1 LTQPP
6 AHRGVRWA
14 LLAGNFTIGCG
25 VMVVAGTLN
34 DMARSLEVGVAAAGQ
49 LISVGAVLIAVCAP
63 LFAAV
68 VAGID
73 RRRLLTG
80 ALVWFG
86 LWHGI
91 AALMPSFA
99 ALLPVRAISVLP
111 AAVFTPQAAAALGVM
126 VPAAQRG
133 QAITFILLGWS
144 LASVLGMPIGAWV
157 GETWGWRWAFG
168 AIGVLALLAALGV
181 WRTLPDGVR
190 PAALSRAAWAQ
201 VFTHPGLMAIVGV
214 TVFSAAGQFTLFAYF
229 APYYHQVLGASPGQ
243 ISLLFLWF
251 GAVGVLGNLLLTRHI
266 DRIGADRAVG
276 LLLLCMATS
285 LLAWPLGLGVWAM
298 ALVITPW
305 ALGCFAS
312 NAGQQARLVQAAPVL
327 APALVALNSSAM
339 FTGQALGA
347 ASGGAVMTA
356 AGWGPLHWMGLAWM
370 LAAVALSVWATRRL
384 ARGSAAETR
393 LA

>member
-1 LTQPP
+1 MSQPP
-6 AHRGVRWA
+6 AHRSVRWA

-34 DMARSLEVGVAAAGQ
+34 DMARSLQISVAAAGQ

-73 RRRLLTG
+73 RRRLLAG

-86 LWHGI
+86 VWHGI
-91 AALMPSFA
+91 AALMPSLA
-99 ALLPVRAISVLP
+99 TLLPVRAISVLP

-157 GETWGWRWAFG
+157 GETWGWRWAFCG
-168 AIGVLALLAALGV
+168 IGGLALLAALGV

-190 PAALSRAAWAQ
+190 PAALSRASWAQ
-201 VFTHPGLMAIVGV
+201 VFTHPGLMAIVAV
-214 TVFSAAGQFTLFAYF
+214 TVFSAAGQFTLFSYF
-229 APYYHQVLGASPGQ
+229 APYYRQVLGASPGQ

-276 LLLLCMATS
+276 VLLLCMATS
-285 LLAWPLGLGVWAM
+285 LLVWPLGISVWAM

-370 LAAVALSVWATRRL
+370 LAAVGLSAWATRRQM
-384 ARGSAAETR
+384 RGRPSETR

>member
-1 LTQPP
+1 
-6 AHRGVRWA
+6 
-14 LLAGNFTIGCG
+14 
-25 VMVVAGTLN
+25 
-34 DMARSLEVGVAAAGQ
+34 
-49 LISVGAVLIAVCAP
+49 
-63 LFAAV
+63 
-68 VAGID
+68 
-73 RRRLLTG
+73 
-80 ALVWFG
+80 
-86 LWHGI
+86 
-91 AALMPSFA
+91 
-99 ALLPVRAISVLP
+99 VLP

-157 GETWGWRWAFG
+157 GEAWGWRWAFG
-168 AIGVLALLAALGV
+168 AIGALALLAALGV

-201 VFTHPGLMAIVGV
+201 VFTDPGLMAIVGV
-214 TVFSAAGQFTLFAYF
+214 TVFSAAGQFTLFSYF

-276 LLLLCMATS
+276 LLLLCMAAS
-285 LLAWPLGLGVWAM
+285 LLVWPLGVSVWAM

-327 APALVALNSSAM
+327 APALVALHSSAM
-339 FTGQALGA
+339 FAGQALGA

-370 LAAVALSVWATRRL
+370 LAAVALSAWATGRLVRGRAAEARL
-384 ARGSAAETR
+384 A
-393 LA
+393 